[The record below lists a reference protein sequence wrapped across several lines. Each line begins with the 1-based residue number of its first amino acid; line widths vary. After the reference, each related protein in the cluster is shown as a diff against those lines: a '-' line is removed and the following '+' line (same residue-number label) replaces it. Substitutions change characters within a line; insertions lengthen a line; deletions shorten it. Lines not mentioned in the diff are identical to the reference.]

1 MNEYIPFAGPSN
13 FSGTTENVALIDIMP
28 LAELRRIYKDI
39 KIVKYKTELVIGEK
53 TPNKT
58 LNSCNIPIAIKLNL
72 LLVPPILLINCEKK
86 N

>member
-58 LNSCNIPIAIKLNL
+58 LNKTKFTSCTSYFINYNTTENISK
-72 LLVPPILLINCEKK
+72 
-86 N
+86 